1 MDVTAPYF
9 ELGYFGARGALLA
22 ALIIGIAFGWCLESA
37 GMGSARK
44 LAGQFYLTDL
54 TVFKVMFSAIV
65 TAMLG
70 VFWLGRLGVLDV
82 SRVYVPETYLVP
94 QLVGGLIFGIGFALG
109 GLCPGT
115 SCVAAVTG
123 RLDGAALVMG
133 MWSGVLATGL
143 FFPTLAQFY
152 ERTPRGVVT
161 LPQIAHMTYGTAV
174 FLVVLAALAGFVA
187 AERIEAKT
195 RITMTPRKV
204 DEGHA
209 SATTIVEGVGA

>member
-1 MDVTAPYF
+1 MTAPYF
-9 ELGYFGARGALLA
+9 ELGYFGARGALIA

-54 TVFKVMFSAIV
+54 TVFKVMFSAII

-70 VFWLGRLGVLDV
+70 VFWLGRLGVLDI

-94 QLVGGLIFGIGFALG
+94 QLVGGLVFGVGFALG

-123 RLDGAALVMG
+123 RLDGLALVVG

-143 FFPTLAQFY
+143 FFPALAGFY
-152 ERTPRGVVT
+152 ERTPRGVLI
-161 LPQIAHMTYGTAV
+161 LPQVAHISYGAAV
-174 FLVVLAALAGFVA
+174 LLVVLAALAGFVV
-187 AERIEAKT
+187 AERIEARARLTVGPT
-195 RITMTPRKV
+195 RAEERRTSP
-204 DEGHA
+204 A
-209 SATTIVEGVGA
+209 AIVEGVGV

>member
-1 MDVTAPYF
+1 MTAPYF
-9 ELGYFGARGALLA
+9 ELGYFGARGAFVA

-70 VFWLGRLGVLDV
+70 VFWLGRLGVLDI
-82 SRVYVPETYLVP
+82 SRVYVPETYLMP
-94 QLVGGLIFGIGFALG
+94 QLVGGLIFGVGFALG

-115 SCVAAVTG
+115 SCVAAATG
-123 RLDGAALVMG
+123 RLDGVALVLG

-143 FFPTLAQFY
+143 FFPALATFY
-152 ERTPRGVVT
+152 ERTPRGVLT
-161 LPQIAHMTYGTAV
+161 LPQIAHMTYGGAV
-174 FLVVLAALAGFVA
+174 LLVVLAALAGFVA
-187 AERIEAKT
+187 AERIEART
-195 RITMTPRKV
+195 RRPTAPTIS
-204 DEGHA
+204 DEMRPA
-209 SATTIVEGVGA
+209 AATIVEGVGV

>member
-1 MDVTAPYF
+1 MTAPYF
-9 ELGYFGARGALLA
+9 ELGYFGARGALVA

-44 LAGQFYLTDL
+44 LAAQFYLTDL

-70 VFWLGRLGVLDV
+70 LFWLGRLGVLDL
-82 SRVYVPETYLVP
+82 SRVYVPETFLLP

-123 RLDGAALVMG
+123 RLDGAALVLG

-143 FFPTLAQFY
+143 VFPSLQGFY
-152 ERTPRGVVT
+152 ERTPRGALT
-161 LPQIAHMTYGTAV
+161 LPQLLHLPYG
-174 FLVVLAALAGFVA
+174 VVLLGVVVIALAGFRGAEWLETRAGKRPRAVA
-187 AERIEAKT
+187 VPNA
-195 RITMTPRKV
+195 PRESV
-204 DEGHA
+204 A
-209 SATTIVEGVGA
+209 VEGVGA